1 MKQKIYAINREIS
14 WLSFNERVLQEA
26 ADSTVPL
33 VERMRFLGIFSNN
46 LDEFFKVRVASI
58 KKMSDIAYTKTPE
71 GEDPRKI
78 LQKIQERVIG
88 LQSKFLSIFMDLIH
102 DFEKEKIY
110 IIDEEEINEV
120 QAKYIDDYF
129 DDKILPYLSPII
141 ISNVKEFP
149 NLKDKL
155 IYFAIKL
162 SNSENTAIPVEYAI
176 IEIPSHIVNRIIVL
190 PQENEKKY
198 IILLDDAIRY
208 CLKDLFAIFNFNQ
221 FEAYTIKLTRDA
233 ELDIDNDLSKSFLEK
248 ISKSVSE
255 RIKGQPVRFLYDE
268 AMPNDLLDFLLK
280 KLSLTNYDNLIP
292 GSRYHNF
299 KDFMNFPNIGGPHLE
314 YSPSPSL
321 DHYKLKRHAS
331 IFRITEEQDIMLH
344 YPYQKFA
351 HFIDFLR
358 EAAMDPKVTHIY
370 ITLYRIAKDSQV
382 INALINAARNGKN
395 VTIVIELQARF
406 DEESNIYWSKTLEEE
421 GVNILFG
428 IKGLKVHAKL
438 VLVVRKDKN
447 KTQKFG
453 LISTGNFHEKNAKVY
468 TDIALI
474 TCDKRITSE
483 IEKIFSFMDNTY
495 KNYTYKH
502 LMVSPLFMRNRLT
515 KLIDNEIQNAR
526 VGKDAYIILKINNLV
541 DNVMINKLYE
551 ANKAGVK
558 IKLIVRGIC
567 GIRVGVPGLSENI
580 EAISIVDKF
589 LEHSRIF
596 IFCNNN
602 KELYFISSADLMTRN
617 LDHRV
622 EVACPIFDPKL
633 KKLLKKIIDF
643 QMNDN
648 VKARFLT
655 EHEENEYKR
664 NDKPKLKSQE
674 VIYQHY
680 TRKLLN
686 INTPLV

>member
-268 AMPNDLLDFLLK
+268 AMP
-280 KLSLTNYDNLIP
+280 
-292 GSRYHNF
+292 
-299 KDFMNFPNIGGPHLE
+299 
-314 YSPSPSL
+314 
-321 DHYKLKRHAS
+321 
-331 IFRITEEQDIMLH
+331 
-344 YPYQKFA
+344 
-351 HFIDFLR
+351 
-358 EAAMDPKVTHIY
+358 
-370 ITLYRIAKDSQV
+370 
-382 INALINAARNGKN
+382 
-395 VTIVIELQARF
+395 
-406 DEESNIYWSKTLEEE
+406 
-421 GVNILFG
+421 
-428 IKGLKVHAKL
+428 L
-438 VLVVRKDKN
+438 VQP
-447 KTQKFG
+447 TP
-453 LISTGNFHEKNAKVY
+453 
-468 TDIALI
+468 
-474 TCDKRITSE
+474 
-483 IEKIFSFMDNTY
+483 M
-495 KNYTYKH
+495 
-502 LMVSPLFMRNRLT
+502 LT
-515 KLIDNEIQNAR
+515 KQGQL
-526 VGKDAYIILKINNLV
+526 
-541 DNVMINKLYE
+541 
-551 ANKAGVK
+551 
-558 IKLIVRGIC
+558 
-567 GIRVGVPGLSENI
+567 
-580 EAISIVDKF
+580 
-589 LEHSRIF
+589 
-596 IFCNNN
+596 
-602 KELYFISSADLMTRN
+602 
-617 LDHRV
+617 
-622 EVACPIFDPKL
+622 
-633 KKLLKKIIDF
+633 
-643 QMNDN
+643 
-648 VKARFLT
+648 
-655 EHEENEYKR
+655 
-664 NDKPKLKSQE
+664 
-674 VIYQHY
+674 
-680 TRKLLN
+680 
-686 INTPLV
+686 